1 MFQEVDPLLGPE
13 MRSTG
18 EVLGIASTTGEAFF
32 KAQEATQSKLPTEGS
47 VLISVNSKDK
57 PEVVDLAKSF
67 REGGFKIYAT
77 RGTNKLL
84 NENGIPSELVKKRHE
99 GRPNLQDLI
108 VNGDVQMII
117 NTPAGK
123 ESAYDDSYVRRSAI
137 KAKIPYITTVAAGKA
152 AAEGILYEQKHAAKR
167 VESLQEWH
175 SEIRDR

>member
-1 MFQEVDPLLGPE
+1 MKV
-13 MRSTG
+13 STY
-18 EVLGIASTTGEAFF
+18 
-32 KAQEATQSKLPTEGS
+32 
-47 VLISVNSKDK
+47 
-57 PEVVDLAKSF
+57 LAKSF
-67 REGGFKIYAT
+67 MEGGFKIYAT

-84 NENGIPSELVKKRHE
+84 NENGIPSELIKKRHE

-108 VNGDVQMII
+108 VNGEVQMII

-152 AAEGILYEQKHAAKR
+152 AAEGILYEQKHNTKR

-175 SEIRDR
+175 SEIKDK